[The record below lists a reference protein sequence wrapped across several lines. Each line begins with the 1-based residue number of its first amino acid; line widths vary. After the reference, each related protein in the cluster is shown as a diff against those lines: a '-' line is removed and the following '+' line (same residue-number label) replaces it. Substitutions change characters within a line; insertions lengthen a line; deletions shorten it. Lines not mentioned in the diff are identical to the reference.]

1 MEDLIARQPYS
12 SVKMHLLYKTTGN
25 TIITI
30 INPLLFVVSHQT
42 LNCCRVEQGVYGL
55 LRTRDMAIA
64 RYREFS
70 IPTQWALD
78 SGVVGKVF

>member
-70 IPTQWALD
+70 IPTQWTLD